1 MKRSGEQVQNAG
13 PLAGLRVIAVEQ
25 FGAGPFGSLLL
36 ADLGA
41 EVIKVEDPA
50 AGGDVGRSVPP
61 GAGDGSSLYFE
72 AFNRG
77 KRSIALNLT
86 SAGGREIFHQLVA
99 TADAVYN
106 NLRGD
111 LPERLGLT
119 YEALKGINPAMV
131 CVSLSAYGR
140 EGPRRAEPG
149 YDALV
154 QAEAGWAS
162 LTGEPGGPPARSG
175 LPMADYAAG
184 LTAACGLL
192 AGVLNA
198 RETGFGRDVD
208 TSLFD
213 TALAMLSYQAA
224 WWLSAGIATSRLPQ
238 SAHPSIVP
246 FQFFATSDGY
256 IAIACAKE
264 KFFRALVDAI
274 ELPHLGEDPRFATF
288 AARHE
293 HRDVV
298 LPILAER
305 LRERT
310 MEEWLE
316 RLRGVVPCAPVRDL
330 AEALDPEELMERG
343 MLASYEH
350 PRLGSVRSV
359 GLPLRVSG
367 YVPRYRA
374 SPALGGDAA
383 DLLTELGHDEAAVER
398 LGASGAFGNDRP
410 LSPAAPP
417 GQDRGESEGG
427 GS

>member
-1 MKRSGEQVQNAG
+1 MKQTSEHVRSTG
-13 PLAGLRVIAVEQ
+13 PLSGLRVIAVEQ

-41 EVIKVEDPA
+41 EVIKVEDPV

-61 GAGDGSSLYFE
+61 GASDGSSLYFE

-77 KRSIALNLT
+77 KRSIALDLT
-86 SAGGREIFHQLVA
+86 STGGREVFHRLVA

-111 LPERLGLT
+111 LPERFGLT
-119 YEALKGINPAMV
+119 YAALQDINPAIV

-184 LTAACGLL
+184 LTAVCGLL
-192 AGVLNA
+192 AGVLDA
-198 RETGFGRDVD
+198 RQSGRGRDID

-224 WWLSAGIATSRLPQ
+224 WWLSAGIETRRLPR

-246 FQFFATSDGY
+246 FQFFATADGY

-264 KFFRALVDAI
+264 KFFRALVEALD
-274 ELPHLGEDPRFATF
+274 LSHLSDDPRFAAF
-288 AARHE
+288 ASRHE
-293 HRDVV
+293 HREALLPV
-298 LPILAER
+298 LSAR
-305 LRERT
+305 LRDET
-310 MEEWLE
+310 TETWLAK
-316 RLRGVVPCAPVRDL
+316 LNGLVPCAPVRDL
-330 AEALDPEELMERG
+330 AEALAPDDLEQRG
-343 MLASYEH
+343 MLAAYEH
-350 PRLGSVRSV
+350 PRLGVVRGV
-359 GLPLRVSG
+359 GLPLHVSG
-367 YVPRYRA
+367 YTPRYRA

-383 DLLTELGHDEAAVER
+383 DLLAELGYDEAEVGSLEEE
-398 LGASGAFGNDRP
+398 GAFGKVDAHPRTRSR
-410 LSPAAPP
+410 L
-417 GQDRGESEGG
+417 D
-427 GS
+427 GSG